1 MPHAES
7 RKNQRIGAVI
17 EFESLREELKHYLND
32 AEISAIEKAF
42 LLAKAAH
49 EGQKRHTGEAYIT
62 HPVAVATILA
72 QMRMDPQTIMAA
84 IMHDVIEDTYVEKQD
99 LVDQFG
105 KEVADL
111 VDGVTK
117 LTQITFESH
126 AQAQAENFRKMVM
139 AMARDIRVIL
149 VKLADR
155 LHNMRTIGSL
165 PMKKRRRIALE
176 TLEIFAPIANRLG
189 MHAFRIEFED
199 LGFAALYP
207 LRYRILKAAV
217 NKAHGN
223 RQEIMELI
231 ETEMRGSLKKANTPN
246 WKLIGREKHLYSIYK
261 KMHDKH
267 LSFSEIMDV
276 YGFRAV
282 VDKMDT
288 CYRVMGVLHN
298 LYKPLAQRFK
308 DYIAIPKANGYQ
320 SLHTTLFGPYGV
332 PIEVQIRTEEMQKM
346 AENGI
351 AAHWLYKTEKALF
364 DDAQMRAKEWLKGV
378 LEMHKSSKNSLEFI
392 ENVKTDLFPDEVY
405 VFTPKGNIL
414 ELPSGATS
422 VDFAYAIHSDI
433 GNTCVAAKLDR
444 RLAPLS
450 TPLTSG
456 QQVEIITAPGAR
468 PNPAW
473 LNFIVTGKAR
483 SNIKHFLKKQQREE
497 SIELG
502 KRLIEK
508 ALHGSNLTLPQ
519 VPPEHMD
526 AVVQISGLDSV
537 NNLFE
542 EVGLG
547 NRTALLVGKQLAKLS
562 NSPTKTKLN
571 ENSPTRPLAIK
582 GTEGIVVTY
591 AKCCRPIPGDPIG
604 GYVEKGH
611 GLIVHV
617 EQCTH
622 LESHRQNPDKYVSL
636 RWEDKVH
643 GDFPVDLRVEIIN
656 QRGSLARLALAIS
669 DADSNIE
676 NINAEEFDG
685 RYFVVSL
692 TVTVRDRVHL
702 ARVLRKI
709 RSAKNV
715 IRVIRHKPRHKKKT
729 KTSVLPR

>member
-1 MPHAES
+1 METDCVA
-7 RKNQRIGAVI
+7 
-17 EFESLREELKHYLND
+17 EFESLRLELSKYLTD
-32 AEISAIEKAF
+32 AEIGAIEKAY
-42 LLAKAAH
+42 LLANHAH
-49 EGQKRHTGEAYIT
+49 KDQKRHTGEPYIT
-62 HPVAVATILA
+62 HPIAVATILSH
-72 QMRMDPQTIMAA
+72 MRMDPPTIMAA
-84 IMHDVIEDTYVEKQD
+84 ILHDVIEDTHVEKSQ
-99 LVDQFG
+99 LVEQFG

-155 LHNMRTIGSL
+155 LHNMRTIHCL
-165 PMKKRRRIALE
+165 PQKKQRRIAIE

-207 LRYRILKAAV
+207 MRYRILKAAV
-217 NKAHGN
+217 IKARGN
-223 RQEIMELI
+223 RKEIMEVI
-231 ETEMRGSLKKANTPN
+231 DTDIRNHLKKANTPS

-261 KMHDKH
+261 KMHDNH

-276 YGFRAV
+276 YGFRV
-282 VDKMDT
+282 IVDKVDT
-288 CYRVMGVLHN
+288 CYRALGVLHN
-298 LYKPLAQRFK
+298 LYKPLGQRFK

-332 PIEVQIRTEEMQKM
+332 PIEIQIRTDEMHKM

-351 AAHWLYKTEKALF
+351 AAHWLYKTEKSLF
-364 DDAQMRAKEWLKGV
+364 NDAQMRAKEWLKSV

-405 VFTPKGNIL
+405 VFTPKGSIL
-414 ELPSGATS
+414 ELPSGATP

-433 GNTCVAAKLDR
+433 GNSCVATKLDR

-450 TPLTSG
+450 TPLISG
-456 QQVEIITAPGAR
+456 QQVEIITAAGAR

-508 ALHGSNLTLPQ
+508 ALNNFNLSLNQIPI
-519 VPPEHMD
+519 EHLN
-526 AVVQISGLDSV
+526 VVLEAAGLTSV
-537 NNLFE
+537 NHLFE
-542 EVGLG
+542 ELGLG
-547 NRTALLVGKQLAKLS
+547 NRTALLVAKQLAKI
-562 NSPTKTKLN
+562 N
-571 ENSPTRPLAIK
+571 ETPNKMLLTETNPHYPLAIK
-582 GTEGIVVTY
+582 GTEGIAITY

-604 GYVEKGH
+604 GYIEKGH
-611 GLIVHV
+611 GLVIHV
-617 EQCTH
+617 EQCPH
-622 LESHRQNPDKYVSL
+622 LENARMNPEKYVSL
-636 RWEDKVH
+636 RWEDKIK
-643 GDFPVDLRVEIIN
+643 GDFPIDLRIEILN
-656 QRGSLARLALAIS
+656 QRGSLAGLTLAIS
-669 DADSNIE
+669 DAESNIE
-676 NINAEEFDG
+676 SINAEEFDG
-685 RYFVVSL
+685 RYLSVNI
-692 TVTVRDRVHL
+692 TVTVNNRVHL
-702 ARVLRKI
+702 ARILRKI
-709 RSAKNV
+709 RGTKNV
-715 IRVIRHKPRHKKKT
+715 MRVVRNKPRIKKKY
-729 KTSVLPR
+729 KPTSLP